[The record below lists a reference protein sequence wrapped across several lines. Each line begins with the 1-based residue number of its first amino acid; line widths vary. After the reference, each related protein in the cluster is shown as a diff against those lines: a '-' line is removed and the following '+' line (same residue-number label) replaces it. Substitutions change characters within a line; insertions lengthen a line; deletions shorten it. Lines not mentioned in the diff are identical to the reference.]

1 MLAYI
6 IGLLVAA
13 GVFLAILWPPMSSL
27 FKGAGTQSECNMNLL
42 LAAGFKAGT
51 LGFGEIP
58 AACQASYTTVDANT
72 LEKADRVA
80 KKRIDRYC
88 GIAATTGTKA
98 LAGAAISTPETFYS
112 AAAGE
117 FCETGTPTYN
127 DIAEWELDQIMAK
140 KLLACSNKVFH
151 GKLDI
156 ATRWP
161 VKDRQICIVCDV
173 VSFSNDLPIT
183 INKQVARASLYDWMQ
198 AESYFKKTYYDYTFE
213 GFTKPKKAGLAY
225 TTKIPVAIVYTE
237 QKASWWSK
245 LWRPIV
251 VGAAWAVTGGVTA
264 VTFGAAGPVAIGAAS
279 VVTGAVMGGV
289 AAAAQEG
296 EPVHKFLLLH
306 PYELLQKESEKGGLG
321 CTDII
326 A

>member
-13 GVFLAILWPPMSSL
+13 GVFLVAIWTPLSGI
-27 FKGAGTQSECNMNLL
+27 FKSAGTQSECNLNLL

-58 AACQASYTTVDANT
+58 AACQAGYTAIDANT
-72 LEKADRVA
+72 LEKSDRVA

-88 GIAATTGTKA
+88 GIAATTGTKS
-98 LAGAAISTPETFYS
+98 LAGAAISMPETFYS

-140 KLLACSNKVFH
+140 KLLACSNKVYH

-156 ATRWP
+156 ITNWWL
-161 VKDRQICIVCDV
+161 KDRLLCIVCDV
-173 VSFSNDLPIT
+173 VSFSSDLPVT
-183 INKQVARASLYDWMQ
+183 INKQTARASLYDWMN

-213 GFTKPKKAGLAY
+213 GLVKPKEGTLAY
-225 TTKIPVAIVYTE
+225 TTKVPVAVVYTE

-245 LWRPIV
+245 TGKPIV
-251 VGAAWAVTGGVTA
+251 AGATVAAATAVTVM
-264 VTFGAAGPVAIGAAS
+264 TFGAAGPVVIGGAAMIGFE
-279 VVTGAVMGGV
+279 VGARIPET
-289 AAAAQEG
+289 AE
-296 EPVHKFLLLH
+296 ETPLEFLVLH
-306 PYELLQKESEKGGLG
+306 PYELLQKPLDKGGLG